1 MGENLKGKNA
11 IVTGAGR
18 GVFREIAFAVA
29 AEGARV
35 LVVDPGVTRGG
46 DGSDLA
52 PAEEVVQEIKN
63 KGGEATACF
72 ESVAEFDTAEKII
85 KTCVDTYGRL
95 DILING
101 AGILRERMIFNMS
114 EDDWDAVLTVH
125 LKGTFNMCRHA
136 SALMRAQKYGRIV
149 NCTSDAY
156 RWGSVGQ
163 SNYSAAKGGIVSFT
177 RSIARELGRY
187 DITCNVIAPMAAT
200 RMTLDQGVISGM
212 KKRFQKGLISKE
224 QYEEMINMP
233 GPEFVA
239 PMVVYLATDEAANI
253 NGQVFGA
260 GGGRIARYSWPEDI
274 AGIYKD
280 HEKDGPWQLEDIIR
294 LAPKTLLTGYV
305 NPAPPADK

>member
-1 MGENLKGKNA
+1 MGEHLKGKNA

-18 GVFREIAFAVA
+18 GVFREIALALA

-35 LVVDPGVTRGG
+35 LVVDPGVSRGG
-46 DGSDLA
+46 DGSDMA
-52 PAEEVVQEIKN
+52 PAEEVAKEIKDR
-63 KGGEATACF
+63 GGEATPCF

-85 KTCVDTYGRL
+85 KTCVDTYGQL
-95 DILING
+95 DILVNG

-114 EDDWDAVLTVH
+114 EEDWDSVLTVH

-136 SALMRAQKYGRIV
+136 SILMRAQKYGRIV

-163 SNYSAAKGGIVSFT
+163 ANYAAAKGGIVSFT
-177 RSIARELGRY
+177 RAIARELGRY
-187 DITCNVIAPMAAT
+187 GITCNVIAPLAAT

-212 KKRFQKGLISKE
+212 RKRFEKGLITKE
-224 QYEEMINMP
+224 QYEELINMP

-239 PMVVYLATDEAANI
+239 PMVVYLVTDEAANI

-274 AGIYKD
+274 TGIYKD
-280 HEKDGPWQLEDIIR
+280 YEKDGPWDLDDIIR

-305 NPAPPADK
+305 NPAPPAGE

>member
-1 MGENLKGKNA
+1 MGDRLRGKNA

-18 GVFREIAFAVA
+18 GVFKEVALAVA

-35 LVVDPGVTRGG
+35 LVVDPGVARGG
-46 DGSDLA
+46 DGLDRA
-52 PAEEVVQEIKN
+52 PAEEVVQEIKS

-72 ESVAEFDTAEKII
+72 ESVVEFDTAEKII

-101 AGILRERMIFNMS
+101 AGVLRERMIFNMS
-114 EDDWDAVLTVH
+114 EGDWDAVVTVH

-136 SALMRAQKYGRIV
+136 SALMRKQKYGRIV

-163 SNYSAAKGGIVSFT
+163 ANYSAAKGGIVSFSL
-177 RSIARELGRY
+177 SIARELGRY
-187 DITCNVIAPMAAT
+187 GITSNVIAPMAAT
-200 RMTLDQGVISGM
+200 RMTLDPGVISGM
-212 KKRFQKGLISKE
+212 KKRYEKGLISKE
-224 QYEEMINMP
+224 IYEEMINMP

-239 PMVVYLATDEAANI
+239 PMVVYLILDEAANI

-260 GGGRIARYSWPEDI
+260 GGGRIARYSWPEEVT
-274 AGIYKD
+274 AIYKD
-280 HEKDGPWQLEDIIR
+280 NEKDGPWRIEDIIR

-305 NPAPPADK
+305 NPAAPADK

>member
-46 DGSDLA
+46 DGPDIA

-163 SNYSAAKGGIVSFT
+163 SNYSAEKGGIVSFT

-187 DITCNVIAPMAAT
+187 DITCNVIAPLAAT

-212 KKRFQKGLISKE
+212 KKRFQKGLISEE

-280 HEKDGPWQLEDIIR
+280 HEKDGPWQLEDII
-294 LAPKTLLTGYV
+294 
-305 NPAPPADK
+305 